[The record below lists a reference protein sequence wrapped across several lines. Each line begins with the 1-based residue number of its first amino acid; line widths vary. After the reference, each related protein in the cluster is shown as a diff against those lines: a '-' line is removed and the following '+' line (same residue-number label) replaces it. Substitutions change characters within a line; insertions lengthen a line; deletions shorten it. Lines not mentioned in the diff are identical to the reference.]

1 MIDHTKPNAPP
12 PKQRG
17 QSLPLA
23 ALMMPVLVAFVLMAI
38 EVSERWLQVA
48 MIQDA
53 LQHATRSAVQQ
64 LDYSA
69 FARNEMG
76 LRATGDCINV
86 TTVGAAGGPC
96 AAVIAVAD
104 QILRTN
110 LRGVR
115 GISGATPNA
124 AIDAAAAT
132 VRWSV
137 FPNGGTCSVG
147 GRTVSSPAPDIPL
160 ICAEM
165 RPVMTG
171 IVGWGDFTPLI
182 IAADVLDPAR

>member
-1 MIDHTKPNAPP
+1 MYRTRTKAHAD
-12 PKQRG
+12 KQRG

-69 FARNEMG
+69 FARDEMS
-76 LRATGDCINV
+76 LRATGNCINV

-96 AAVIAVAD
+96 AGVIAVAD

-115 GISGATPNA
+115 GIRGATPNA
-124 AIDAAAAT
+124 AIEAAAAT

-137 FPNGGTCSVG
+137 LPNGGTCSVG
-147 GRTVSSPAPDIPL
+147 GRTVVSPATDIPL